1 MEHIQ
6 TYKEFVRD
14 RQNKIIEY
22 ENSVLE
28 KLVARLK
35 SEGIEDE
42 RMCRNYGGK
51 SSYREYD
58 FVVLRKDSEQIQFVY
73 DVKTYNIIKRNPKFV
88 FDRLL
93 KYKEFEGFDDAF
105 IVCLNEQNELLIINS
120 SNNNINES
128 KSINNVYKAND
139 YIGFYKI
146 IKNNCIID
154 GPIDS
159 RFFFRGHTHIVE
171 ECKCGIY
178 RNSNLIENERKLF
191 YEAIRKSPKEFS
203 SEKMSTFDALVK
215 MQHYELPTR
224 LLDITENPLVALYFA
239 CRGEFDKDGEVLVYS
254 VPEDQ
259 IKYYDS
265 DTVCI
270 LANLAKR
277 PSSFDFSR
285 EKSYL
290 VYDIQQEK
298 QNFHEELLF
307 EKAINDVVCV
317 LPRLNNERIVKQQGA
332 FFIFGISGKNKQSS
346 EMPDPPTKITIKANG
361 KINILKEL
369 DLLGIN
375 ESSLFPETDK
385 IMKQIKSAYTK

>member
-1 MEHIQ
+1 MEDIQ

-28 KLVARLK
+28 KLVAQLK
-35 SEGIEDE
+35 SEGIEAK
-42 RMCRNYGGK
+42 RMCRNYRGK
-51 SSYREYD
+51 SRYHEYD
-58 FVVLRKDSEQIQFVY
+58 FVVLRKDSEQIQSVY

-105 IVCLNEQNELLIINS
+105 IVCLNEQNKLLIFNS
-120 SNNNINES
+120 SNNNKNES
-128 KSINNVYKAND
+128 KSINKVYKAND
-139 YIGFYKI
+139 YIEFYKI

-159 RFFFRGHTHIVE
+159 RFFFRGHTHIVK

-178 RNSNLIENERKLF
+178 RNSKLIENERKLF

-239 CRGEFDKDGEVLVYS
+239 CSGEFDKDGEVLVYS

-385 IMKQIKSAYTK
+385 IMKCIKKIYE